1 MESTS
6 HQVNE
11 TNQPEVVVA
20 AICLVQELEQVTISH
35 SYLIHL
41 QSGVINVMSYLGKKE
56 KGAPDMNNEESF
68 PTLSAAVAIE
78 QNNFKLKRCELLL
91 LICFNDSHY
100 CCICFFKCCVS
111 YFTDLNRQSVALLRL
126 NQVDHILT
134 AT

>member
-1 MESTS
+1 
-6 HQVNE
+6 
-11 TNQPEVVVA
+11 
-20 AICLVQELEQVTISH
+20 
-35 SYLIHL
+35 
-41 QSGVINVMSYLGKKE
+41 MSYLGKKE

-91 LICFNDSHY
+91 LICFNDSQLSLQLFY
-100 CCICFFKCCVS
+100 KCCFS
-111 YFTDLNRQSVALLRL
+111 YFIDLNRQSVALLRL